1 MRLLLDT
8 NRYTDL
14 ARGEES
20 AEEVARAATEIFIPF
35 IVLGELRGGF
45 VSGTRRRDNEAM
57 LARVLQRPTLRSL
70 YADSDTT
77 HHYGALFLQLRRQ
90 GTPIPTNDLWIAALA
105 VQHSL
110 VLFSRDA
117 HFAHVTQLAHI

>member
-8 NRYTDL
+8 NRYSDL
-14 ARGEES
+14 ARGE
-20 AEEVARAATEIFIPF
+20 ALAMQVAQAAAEIFIPF

-45 VSGTRRRDNEAM
+45 AAGARQRENEAR
-57 LARVLQRPTLRSL
+57 LSLLLQRPTVRSL
-70 YADSDTT
+70 FADSDTT
-77 HHYGALFLQLRRQ
+77 HHYATLFNQLRRQ
-90 GTPIPTNDLWIAALA
+90 GTPIPTNDIWIAALG

-117 HFAHVTQLAHI
+117 HFRHIPQLARV